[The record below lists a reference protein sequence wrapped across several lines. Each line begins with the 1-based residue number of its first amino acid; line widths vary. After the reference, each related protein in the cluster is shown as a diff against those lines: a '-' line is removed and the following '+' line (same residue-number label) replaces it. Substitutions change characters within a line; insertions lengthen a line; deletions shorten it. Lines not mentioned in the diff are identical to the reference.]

1 MDFPNLL
8 FVYGTLRRG
17 LGGTPRAALE
27 RHARWEGRGRL
38 AGRLFMAEGYP
49 AAVAAPAGSQWV
61 VGDLY
66 RVWRPASLFA
76 VLDRYEDAHLSGPAD
91 RPPDRATDRPPDRP
105 ALGEYR
111 RERHRIAAEDGSRR
125 LAWVYLYNRSVE
137 GLTPIASGDFLHCDL
152 PMQVNGTHECSAPRA
167 AGAEGGGDT

>member
-91 RPPDRATDRPPDRP
+91 RLPDRATDRPPDRP

-125 LAWVYLYNRSVE
+125 LAWVYVYNRSVE

-152 PMQVNGTHECSAPRA
+152 PMQVKRIRDYSAPRA
-167 AGAEGGGDT
+167 SCAEGGGET

>member
-1 MDFPNLL
+1 MDFLNLL

-17 LGGTPRAALE
+17 LGGTSRAALE

-91 RPPDRATDRPPDRP
+91 RPSDRATDRPPDRP

-125 LAWVYLYNRSVE
+125 LAWVYLDNGSVE

-152 PMQVNGTHECSAPRA
+152 PM
-167 AGAEGGGDT
+167 

>member
-49 AAVAAPAGSQWV
+49 AAVAAPEGSQWV

-66 RVWRPASLFA
+66 RVWRPAPLFA
-76 VLDRYEDAHLSGPAD
+76 VLDRYEDARLGGPAD
-91 RPPDRATDRPPDRP
+91 RPPDRRS
-105 ALGEYR
+105 LGEYR
-111 RERHRIAAEDGSRR
+111 RERHRIAAEDGSPR

-137 GLTPIASGDFLHCDL
+137 GLTPIASGDFLHGDL
-152 PMQVNGTHECSAPRA
+152 PMQVKKTHECSAPRA
-167 AGAEGGGDT
+167 AGAEGGGET